1 MKRKLDENDQP
12 AATENAET
20 ATASSTPAADAET
33 TATWESFRL
42 DSRLLQAI
50 ASQNWKKPTLV
61 QSKAIPLALD
71 GRDVLAKSKTGS
83 GKTSVYVLPL
93 LEAILKRKQVCN
105 LDCAR
110 QAFRSVLC

>member
-12 AATENAET
+12 AATENAEAA
-20 ATASSTPAADAET
+20 ATASSTPAADAGT
-33 TATWESFRL
+33 TTWESLRL

-71 GRDVLAKSKTGS
+71 GRDVLAKAKTGS

-93 LEAILKRKQVCN
+93 LEAILKRKQVCVS
-105 LDCAR
+105 R
-110 QAFRSVLC
+110 FYI